1 MTIRNVF
8 EINNK
13 ASGFGL
19 SDLAF
24 DPKTGALV
32 AVRVSYDEAKRFRR
46 GLIAWE
52 AGTYRQIHYWED
64 PELSSDHRRNW
75 SELLFSE
82 NGSRLVAVACS
93 STLCAVFSADD
104 YRFLREFPICRQET
118 YVAAP
123 AFSTLEG
130 EETKLLVP
138 AWNGKLYLCDV
149 DTLNVEEYS
158 GFPNAKTICFAAFS
172 SQNSGKRWLLG
183 SYSRLESRD
192 LTTSKTTVWERG
204 DESSPIHCLYLKNEK
219 KIFTLA
225 ENGATKKASKKIV
238 LRDPTALETLEEYEV
253 KIPGKMNAPELAY
266 SERDNLVAVATGNS
280 GAVFIWDVRT
290 REIYGRIPSVGKNS
304 YVQRLAFSPTASALA
319 VAYDVGNA
327 QITRVYEYER

>member
-1 MTIRNVF
+1 MTIRAVV

-24 DPKTGALV
+24 APKTGALV

-75 SELLFSE
+75 SELLFSK

-118 YVAAP
+118 YVDAP

-183 SYSRLESRD
+183 GYSRLESRD
-192 LTTSKTTVWERG
+192 LTTGKTTVGERG

-238 LRDPTALETLEEYEV
+238 LHDPTALETLEEYEV